1 MKLQSKKHPSAAFT
15 LIEIMVVVIILG
27 ILAATIIPQFMGT
40 TQDAKISAAK
50 SQVAELESAVERF
63 YIQMDRYPTPD
74 EGLGTSLS
82 VCLSRNASCH
92 QFRPVVGGRGRQGG
106 HRQLV
111 IMKCVPAAQ
120 VFKPEEWVARRSVGG
135 SPAGFKFIARFR
147 SRNSPARHPRAHGR
161 LSHPGF
167 TLIEL
172 MVVITII
179 GIMTALMIPEMKGS
193 FQAELL
199 RSNSR
204 ELINVFDLAYSRAV
218 SLNQVRRVRLDDK
231 TGRYLVEKQV
241 QENGQEDFVTAD
253 DVPGNRGQLDSRIA
267 VEFHPAERLAAE
279 DNGAAEAPVSESSPE
294 EAMIAFYPDGTADPG
309 AVLLRDRDGFRL
321 LLQINPVTARV
332 HVVELE
338 REAQP

>member
-1 MKLQSKKHPSAAFT
+1 
-15 LIEIMVVVIILG
+15 
-27 ILAATIIPQFMGT
+27 
-40 TQDAKISAAK
+40 
-50 SQVAELESAVERF
+50 
-63 YIQMDRYPTPD
+63 
-74 EGLGTSLS
+74 
-82 VCLSRNASCH
+82 
-92 QFRPVVGGRGRQGG
+92 
-106 HRQLV
+106 
-111 IMKCVPAAQ
+111 
-120 VFKPEEWVARRSVGG
+120 
-135 SPAGFKFIARFR
+135 
-147 SRNSPARHPRAHGR
+147 